1 MTIVHTKALLRERLG
16 LSFEGHAEERLRRAV
31 ADQMGALAIASE
43 TAYLARLRS
52 DESALHALT
61 ALVTVKETY
70 FYREPHHLRLLV
82 ERLGPELLRGRSPGH
97 PVRILSAGCATGE
110 EPYSIAIALR
120 EAWGEDAER
129 LFRIEACDVDRSALR
144 QALNGRYRP
153 LAFRAMPQ
161 ELIDRWFAPHR
172 NGERTLAEP
181 IRRAV
186 AFRPLSLL
194 AAPYPADL
202 AGQDLIFYRNLS
214 IYFDRETRQAVL
226 TRLRALLRPGGYL
239 IVGTA
244 ETLANDLG
252 HLTLCE
258 RDGIWL
264 FANRPPE
271 PIPAPAAEAKRPLR
285 SAALPLPP
293 PPSVA
298 DEAGARAERDDDR
311 LYRQALALARA
322 ERIDAALRLLAPLC
336 APTGAAAAPLA
347 LQARLL
353 LERGDREGAHIAAH
367 RVLALDPWSTD
378 ALVLVGRIARARGA
392 LDQAIDAL
400 RRAVY
405 QSPERWPA
413 HYQLAECYRATGENA
428 LALREYRIARRL
440 LERPEAAHQDGPL
453 PSPLALQDL
462 RRLCEARLASL
473 RGTA

>member
-226 TRLRALLRPGGYL
+226 TRLRALLRPGDRL
-239 IVGTA
+239 VLT
-244 ETLANDLG
+244 ERHPSDHPTLANAFAGDRQVRV
-252 HLTLCE
+252 HFK
-258 RDGIWL
+258 DGYTAPEA
-264 FANRPPE
+264 FMPPPE
-271 PIPAPAAEAKRPLR
+271 RRGLVLMDPAFELQGEFQRLLDAVQRIQRRWATATVAIWYPIGETGPSERFQRAIQGLGIPALCAELGLYPYDRPRGL
-285 SAALPLPP
+285 SGSGMVVLNPP
-293 PPSVA
+293 WQI
-298 DEAGARAERDDDR
+298 D
-311 LYRQALALARA
+311 LALAR
-322 ERIDAALRLLAPLC
+322 LLPEIL
-336 APTGAAAAPLA
+336 
-347 LQARLL
+347 ARLRQD
-353 LERGDREGAHIAAH
+353 ERGQTR
-367 RVLALDPWSTD
+367 LDW
-378 ALVLVGRIARARGA
+378 LVA
-392 LDQAIDAL
+392 
-400 RRAVY
+400 
-405 QSPERWPA
+405 PA
-413 HYQLAECYRATGENA
+413 
-428 LALREYRIARRL
+428 
-440 LERPEAAHQDGPL
+440 
-453 PSPLALQDL
+453 
-462 RRLCEARLASL
+462 
-473 RGTA
+473 